1 MSNPVPEFSP
11 NSPPPSS
18 SRWRL
23 SSRSG
28 PSLSSGFAGPEGSA
42 FTAEP
47 ERPTVSDWASALSW
61 GQDEAELVTELQ
73 AGSET
78 AFDWL
83 VTHYHGPVYNLI
95 LSMLGDG
102 SDAADG
108 TQEVFLKAFRG
119 IRSFRQGS
127 SLKTWLYRIAIR
139 EALNHKRW
147 FKRHLQKNVSID
159 AEPEE
164 GHSSIEIEDL
174 AATPFEQFAAHEIQ
188 AVVQNAL
195 QNVLE
200 VFRTA
205 VILRDLEGLSY
216 EEIAEVLECSV
227 GTVKSRILRG
237 RRALKDLL
245 EPLLVDRSA
254 IALEKNRSAVARENA
269 SEQSSERDHAHGGA
283 SRMPHPAFAP
293 SLGQHS
299 SFASRSKFSRE
310 GSASGELP

>member
-1 MSNPVPEFSP
+1 MSNPVPDR
-11 NSPPPSS
+11 PSAS
-18 SRWRL
+18 GSRLASNASDLRPMRAIV
-23 SSRSG
+23 SRSHLIG
-28 PSLSSGFAGPEGSA
+28 QEGSGFATG
-42 FTAEP
+42 P

-61 GQDEAELVTELQ
+61 GGDETELVTELQ

-95 LSMLGDG
+95 LSLLGDG

-159 AEPEE
+159 TEPEV

-188 AVVQNAL
+188 AAVQDAL
-195 QNVLE
+195 QHVPE
-200 VFRTA
+200 VFRSA

-216 EEIAEVLECSV
+216 EEIAEVLDCSV

-245 EPLLVDRSA
+245 EPLLAERP
-254 IALEKNRSAVARENA
+254 AVAHEARTKEPA
-269 SEQSSERDHAHGGA
+269 QGTTPSM
-283 SRMPHPAFAP
+283 MPCPSFAP
-293 SLGQHS
+293 SNARYTAFS
-299 SFASRSKFSRE
+299 ARSTFLRE
-310 GSASGELP
+310 SPGTEDVP

>member
-1 MSNPVPEFSP
+1 MGQD
-11 NSPPPSS
+11 
-18 SRWRL
+18 
-23 SSRSG
+23 G
-28 PSLSSGFAGPEGSA
+28 PDCTVG
-42 FTAEP
+42 P
-47 ERPTVSDWASALSW
+47 ERPALSDWASALSW
-61 GQDEAELVTELQ
+61 GIDESRLVSELQ

-95 LSMLGDG
+95 LSMLGDVA
-102 SDAADG
+102 DAADG

-164 GHSSIEIEDL
+164 GHAAIEVEDL
-174 AATPFEQFAAHEIQ
+174 GATPFEQFAAHEIQ
-188 AVVQNAL
+188 AAVQSAL
-195 QNVLE
+195 QQIPE
-200 VFRTA
+200 VFRSA

-216 EEIAEVLECSV
+216 EEIAEVLECSA

-254 IALEKNRSAVARENA
+254 IAHGNDRSAIVDGNDPSAIAHQEADAAGASADHGSAAAHSNARANVGARFRA
-269 SEQSSERDHAHGGA
+269 SSSAS
-283 SRMPHPAFAP
+283 SRMPRPAFAP
-293 SLGQHS
+293 HCGPHTNTVSARS
-299 SFASRSKFSRE
+299 RFARE
-310 GSASGELP
+310 SSASEELP

>member
-1 MSNPVPEFSP
+1 MPNPDSGTEFSHDG
-11 NSPPPSS
+11 SRDSS
-18 SRWRL
+18 ELLSKPFQASRAPQW
-23 SSRSG
+23 
-28 PSLSSGFAGPEGSA
+28 
-42 FTAEP
+42 AEP
-47 ERPTVSDWASALSW
+47 ERPSVSDWASALSW
-61 GQDEAELVTELQ
+61 GRDESELVTELQ

-95 LSMLGDG
+95 LSMLGDT

-119 IRSFRQGS
+119 IRCFRQGS

-164 GHSSIEIEDL
+164 GRSAIEIEDL
-174 AATPFEQFAAHEIQ
+174 SATPFDQLAAHEVQQ
-188 AVVQNAL
+188 AVQHAL
-195 QNVLE
+195 QE
-200 VFRTA
+200 IPQVFRGA

-245 EPLLVDRSA
+245 APLLGH
-254 IALEKNRSAVARENA
+254 RETRAASNA
-269 SEQSSERDHAHGGA
+269 SLSSGVMQQAANGD
-283 SRMPHPAFAP
+283 
-293 SLGQHS
+293 
-299 SFASRSKFSRE
+299 
-310 GSASGELP
+310 LP